1 MITALRQFL
10 NESFVQVIISLIAAC
25 WLTVEAIPVIINIS
39 RLRNLMAEPEARSAH
54 SNRTPTLGGIAIFAG
69 TMIGYFLWL
78 PDGETHLHHLAIAG
92 IVILFFTGVKDDI
105 LVIAPMKKM
114 LSQIFAS
121 SLVIIGADL
130 RINDL
135 FGIMGIHQIPY
146 LISILLTV
154 FIFIAL
160 TNAINLIDGIDGL
173 AGGIGLIASMIFGSW
188 FLLNGQNALAIMAA
202 SLSGSLLGFIRFNF
216 SKTSKIFM
224 GDTGSLI
231 LGFVLTLFA
240 VKFIH
245 LNTGANAI
253 LDAPILAIVVL
264 IVPIFDTLRVFIVRI
279 MNGRSP
285 FTPDKNHTHHILI
298 AQGLS
303 HFQATC
309 VLCGLTLFLTCFFL
323 LIRNSVTANEGLLIL
338 VALFGVYNYVSYRL
352 IKRVQYTDPSLAALL
367 QKKQQ
372 KREAKARLKNI
383 KRLKKVFD
391 N

>member
-1 MITALRQFL
+1 MK
-10 NESFVQVIISLIAAC
+10 
-25 WLTVEAIPVIINIS
+25 
-39 RLRNLMAEPEARSAH
+39 EPEARSAH

-69 TMIGYFLWL
+69 TMIGYFLWQ

-92 IVILFFTGVKDDI
+92 IIILFFTGVKDDI

-114 LSQIFAS
+114 LAQIFAS
-121 SLVIIGADL
+121 ALVIIGADL
-130 RINDL
+130 RINDF
-135 FGIMGIHQIPY
+135 FGILGIHQIPY
-146 LISILLTV
+146 LISVLLTV

-188 FLLNGQNALAIMAA
+188 FLLNAQYPLAILAA

-216 SKTSKIFM
+216 SRTSKIFM

-245 LNTGANAI
+245 LNTGAGAI

-264 IVPIFDTLRVFIVRI
+264 VVPIFDTLRVFIIRI
-279 MNGRSP
+279 MDGRSP
-285 FTPDKNHTHHILI
+285 FTPDKNHTHHILL

-309 VLCGLTLFLTCFFL
+309 ALCGLTIGLTGFFL
-323 LIRNSVTANEGLLIL
+323 LIRHSITTNQSLLIL
-338 VALFGVYNYVSYRL
+338 VGLFIAYNYASYLL
-352 IKRVQYTDPSLAALL
+352 IRRVGYVDPSLADTA
-367 QKKQQ
+367 QKKQI
-372 KREAKARLKNI
+372 KREAKARLKKI
-383 KRLKKVFD
+383 KRLRKVYE

>member
-1 MITALRQFL
+1 MK
-10 NESFVQVIISLIAAC
+10 
-25 WLTVEAIPVIINIS
+25 
-39 RLRNLMAEPEARSAH
+39 EPEARSAH

-69 TMIGYFLWL
+69 TMIGYFLWQ

-92 IVILFFTGVKDDI
+92 IIILFFTGVKDDI

-114 LSQIFAS
+114 LAQIFAS
-121 SLVIIGADL
+121 ALVIIGADL
-130 RINDL
+130 RINDF
-135 FGIMGIHQIPY
+135 FGILGIHQIPY
-146 LISILLTV
+146 LISVLLTV

-188 FLLNGQNALAIMAA
+188 FLLNAQYPLAILAA

-216 SKTSKIFM
+216 SRTSKIFM

-245 LNTGANAI
+245 LNTGAGAI

-264 IVPIFDTLRVFIVRI
+264 VVPIFDTLRVFIIRI
-279 MNGRSP
+279 MDGRSP
-285 FTPDKNHTHHILI
+285 FTPDKNHTHHILL

-309 VLCGLTLFLTCFFL
+309 ALCGLTISLTGFFL
-323 LIRNSVTANEGLLIL
+323 LIRHSITTNQSLLIL
-338 VALFGVYNYVSYRL
+338 VGLFIAYNYASYLL
-352 IKRVQYTDPSLAALL
+352 IRRVGYVDPSLADTA
-367 QKKQQ
+367 QKKQI
-372 KREAKARLKNI
+372 KREAKARLKKI
-383 KRLKKVFD
+383 KRLRKVYE

>member
-10 NESFVQVIISLIAAC
+10 NEPFVQVIVSLLAAC

-39 RLRNLMAEPEARSAH
+39 RLRNLMKEPEARSAH

-69 TMIGYFLWL
+69 TMIGYFLWQ
-78 PDGETHLHHLAIAG
+78 PEGETHLHHLAIAG
-92 IVILFFTGVKDDI
+92 ILILFFTGVKDDI
-105 LVIAPMKKM
+105 LVIAPVKKM
-114 LSQIFAS
+114 LAQILAS

-135 FGIMGIHQIPY
+135 FGILGIHQIPY
-146 LISILLTV
+146 LFSVLFTI

-188 FLLNGQNALAIMAA
+188 FLLNNQYPLAILAA

-216 SKTSKIFM
+216 SRTSKIFM

-245 LNTGANAI
+245 LNTGAGAI
-253 LDAPILAIVVL
+253 IDAPILAVVVL
-264 IVPIFDTLRVFIVRI
+264 IVPIFDTLRVFIIRI
-279 MNGRSP
+279 MNRRSP
-285 FTPDKNHTHHILI
+285 FFPDKNHTHHILI

-303 HFQATC
+303 HFMATC
-309 VLCGLTLFLTCFFL
+309 ILCGITIGLTGIFL
-323 LIRNSVTANEGLLIL
+323 LIRNSVTTTQSLVIL
-338 VALFGVYNYVSYRL
+338 VCLFFVYNYVNYLL
-352 IKRVQYTDPSLAALL
+352 IKRVNYVDPTTAILEQ
-367 QKKQQ
+367 QKQT
-372 KREAKARLKNI
+372 KREAKARLQKI
-383 KRLKKVFD
+383 KRMRRLYE

>member
-10 NESFVQVIISLIAAC
+10 NEAFVQVIISLLAAC

-39 RLRNLMAEPEARSAH
+39 RLRNLMKEPEARSAH

-69 TMIGYFLWL
+69 TMIGYFLWQ

-92 IVILFFTGVKDDI
+92 IIILFFTGVKDDI

-114 LSQIFAS
+114 LAQIFAS
-121 SLVIIGADL
+121 ALVIIGADL
-130 RINDL
+130 RINDF
-135 FGIMGIHQIPY
+135 FGILGIHQIPY
-146 LISILLTV
+146 LISVLLTV

-188 FLLNGQNALAIMAA
+188 FLLNAQYPLAILAA

-216 SKTSKIFM
+216 SRTSKIFM

-245 LNTGANAI
+245 LNTGAGAI

-264 IVPIFDTLRVFIVRI
+264 VVPIFDTLRVFIIRI
-279 MNGRSP
+279 MDGRSP
-285 FTPDKNHTHHILI
+285 FTPDKNHTHHILL

-309 VLCGLTLFLTCFFL
+309 ALCGLTIGLTGFFL
-323 LIRNSVTANEGLLIL
+323 LIRHSITTNQSLLIL
-338 VALFGVYNYVSYRL
+338 VGLFIAYNYASYLL
-352 IKRVQYTDPSLAALL
+352 IRRVGYVDPSLADTA
-367 QKKQQ
+367 QKKQI
-372 KREAKARLKNI
+372 KREAKARLKKI
-383 KRLKKVFD
+383 KRLRKVYE